1 MPAQQL
7 RQKLFVDGHQ
17 ALVELVHLVFVV
29 VDAQDPMADLSE
41 TCGRH

>member
-1 MPAQQL
+1 MPAQQFGE
-7 RQKLFVDGHQ
+7 KLFVDGYQ
-17 ALVELVHLVFVV
+17 ALVEFVDLVFVI